1 MEGRTM
7 KQNKTY
13 KAELNVTRII
23 ATWIDEHPTTTNVIL
38 STVGAVCALWIF
50 FNV

>member
-1 MEGRTM
+1 MEGGTM

-13 KAELNVTRII
+13 KAEMNVTRII
-23 ATWIDEHPTTTNVIL
+23 ATWIDEHPTMTNVIL

>member
-1 MEGRTM
+1 MEGGTM

-13 KAELNVTRII
+13 KAEMNVTRII
-23 ATWIDEHPTTTNVIL
+23 TTWIDEHPTTTNVIL
-38 STVGAVCALWIF
+38 STVGTVCALWIF